1 MSQNRHRWPDLVLTS
16 PQSRALQTA
25 CLVFKQ
31 AAVVAPR
38 AVATSA
44 GGRSIVAR
52 QAPTS
57 AIVAHPAL
65 CDFRGKRTSR
75 GGAPARRRGT
85 VAGPGGQHRRSKST
99 TTGKST
105 GRFGVVCAGTD
116 TQKKGLLARKG
127 RGAVAAAKLSRAVGG
142 SLSDLGSVAAAA
154 ATVVTRE
161 ELQELKMEGRPVV
174 ELMADRRLTRLARFK
189 HVDFGLLAPGDW
201 WCDTTFTGPPKQL
214 LIDQPQHKHQLQASS
229 SQSGQQQHRRAS
241 SMAPLDKVAAAA
253 AATTAASFFTFP
265 TGMRR
270 VNKFVAWLAS
280 REERHVSVVTDAQV
294 IHALLQLRH
303 KQDAKTK
310 KVGGNGHPKGA
321 SSHDL
326 MREAAHD
333 VEVLTDL
340 ISEVYDCCQTYD
352 CYSFNDVL
360 LEKVDVLE
368 RMAAI
373 QTRWWQRKAWIFTR
387 DQSMRTLLRA
397 RLVQN
402 GVAQPRAHEAE
413 EANTSSV
420 VVRQRARE
428 HPEPINISANLF
440 QPVAEKSAGE
450 QCAAS
455 TSARLPAVLAF
466 ARPSDTRR
474 ELVQLFNTVDEAVTK
489 NRKQLLKLRQMGK
502 EQFDTL
508 EGAMAAVWSEVTE
521 ADLLGIRSEKYIPD
535 LLRDVYGGV
544 MIFFGHTGGQSFD
557 TSAVQR
563 FFGTKNI
570 RDRIA
575 NCDFNDKGKLRGSTH
590 TRAQAEAKDQHSHEE
605 EDSHAVDDE
614 VKGIIHI
621 IFGEGGSEYD
631 HLAEIHRPPKRVHRI
646 IGGYLKE
653 RWISFDDRN
662 LSTLLERRNMP
673 QFASAVPIAR
683 WVTAVYEFWL
693 AIPGHI
699 VEILSLEHSTYVL
712 HELQMEI
719 LAHFVDYSTTD
730 RDGQMCDEAE
740 LSEYRRMQKILL
752 EHAEED
758 AEVFSKLHPSSPK
771 PKLSTNFGQDGDE
784 KESDG
789 TQEDILGAVETD
801 VGDEKRD
808 GASKIEEH
816 EDKKEIPELGNNQ
829 QRSSGAHTHRES
841 KENETKV
848 GQGSVAPARVHIAA
862 VDDAAQ
868 KKMKGRSVEVADTDG
883 GVGANEDETKT
894 EASTTHESLEVSN
907 DSTEGGDASV
917 RTVNPA
923 VGEANQGGGATA
935 SVTTN
940 HSVVLI

>member
-1 MSQNRHRWPDLVLTS
+1 MS
-16 PQSRALQTA
+16 TA
-25 CLVFKQ
+25 
-31 AAVVAPR
+31 A
-38 AVATSA
+38 SN
-44 GGRSIVAR
+44 
-52 QAPTS
+52 
-57 AIVAHPAL
+57 
-65 CDFRGKRTSR
+65 
-75 GGAPARRRGT
+75 
-85 VAGPGGQHRRSKST
+85 
-99 TTGKST
+99 ST

-127 RGAVAAAKLSRAVGG
+127 RGAVAAAKLSRAAGS
-142 SLSDLGSVAAAA
+142 SLSDLGTAA
-154 ATVVTRE
+154 ATVITRD
-161 ELQELKMEGRPVV
+161 ELYELKMEGRPVV

-214 LIDQPQHKHQLQASS
+214 LIDQHKQQLQS
-229 SQSGQQQHRRAS
+229 SQLQQQHRRAA
-241 SMAPLDKVAAAA
+241 SMAPLDKMAAAA
-253 AATTAASFFTFP
+253 AAAAAASFFTFP
-265 TGMRR
+265 AGMRR

-294 IHALLQLRH
+294 IRALLQLRH
-303 KQDAKTK
+303 KQDAKPK
-310 KVGGNGHPKGA
+310 KVGEKGRSKGA

-326 MREAAHD
+326 MRETAHD

-352 CYSFNDVL
+352 CYCFNDVL

-373 QTRWWQRKAWIFTR
+373 QTRWWQRKAWVFTR

-397 RLVQN
+397 RLLRREVVQT
-402 GVAQPRAHEAE
+402 RAHEAE
-413 EANTSSV
+413 EKLAL
-420 VVRQRARE
+420 RQRARN
-428 HPEPINISANLF
+428 HPEPIDISANILK
-440 QPVAEKSAGE
+440 PVAEKSAGE

-455 TSARLPAVLAF
+455 ASARLPAALAF
-466 ARPSDTRR
+466 ARPRDTRR

-489 NRKQLLKLRQMGK
+489 NRKQLFKLRQMGK

-544 MIFFGHTGGQSFD
+544 MILFGHAGGHSFD

-575 NCDFNDKGKLRGSTH
+575 NCDFNDKGQVQGS
-590 TRAQAEAKDQHSHEE
+590 AQDGVEAKDQHSH
-605 EDSHAVDDE
+605 DQDDHAIDDE

-621 IFGEGGSEYD
+621 LFGEGGSEYD
-631 HLAEIHRPPKRVHRI
+631 HLAEIHRPPKRVHRV

-699 VEILSLEHSTYVL
+699 VEILNLEHNTHVL
-712 HELQMEI
+712 HELQME
-719 LAHFVDYSTTD
+719 LMAHFVDYSTTD
-730 RDGQMCDEAE
+730 GDGRMCDEAE

-752 EHAEED
+752 NHAEED

-771 PKLSTNFGQDGDE
+771 HQLATNFGEDGDE
-784 KESDG
+784 KESDS
-789 TQEDILGAVETD
+789 TQEDIGSVALG
-801 VGDEKRD
+801 VGDISREA
-808 GASKIEEH
+808 ASKVE
-816 EDKKEIPELGNNQ
+816 EDKRESTELENNQ
-829 QRSSGAHTHRES
+829 KKSGAHVES
-841 KENETKV
+841 KESHARLARHTPHHDETKV
-848 GQGSVAPARVHIAA
+848 GQGNTSPARASVG
-862 VDDAAQ
+862 VDSAQ
-868 KKMKGRSVEVADTDG
+868 KHNNRRSADNSQ
-883 GVGANEDETKT
+883 GVGAGVAVDAKEDETKT
-894 EASTTHESLEVSN
+894 EDGTDESSTEVSS
-907 DSTEGGDASV
+907 DSSPRAAVVEAKKDPANASM
-917 RTVNPA
+917 
-923 VGEANQGGGATA
+923 
-935 SVTTN
+935 TTS
-940 HSVVLI
+940 HDVVLI